1 MQQTLEGVK
10 LLDVVIARKENVG
23 KSGFLLKVPWYQ
35 MEHKSPKDT
44 EVGTFLHIYFSI
56 THKYI
61 HINEFPGGIQERS
74 FE

>member
-23 KSGFLLKVPWYQ
+23 KSGFLLKAPWYQ

-44 EVGTFLHIYFSI
+44 EVGTFLHIYFSVM
-56 THKYI
+56 HEYI

-74 FE
+74 VE

>member
-1 MQQTLEGVK
+1 MQQKLEGVK

-23 KSGFLLKVPWYQ
+23 KSGFLFKVPWYQ

-56 THKYI
+56 MHEYI
-61 HINEFPGGIQERS
+61 HINECPRGIQERS

>member
-44 EVGTFLHIYFSI
+44 EVGTFLHIYISI
-56 THKYI
+56 MHEYI
-61 HINEFPGGIQERS
+61 HINDFPRGIQKRS
-74 FE
+74 V